1 MFLERE
7 KRTRLLA
14 ILGLTMLLSSFFVM
28 FSVFMTAYMSPTK
41 TALVH
46 VNLFNEA
53 PLELALLMS
62 TSVLGLYA
70 FVILLRDFRNLGRI

>member
-1 MFLERE
+1 MERE